1 LPPKTPEANPIENI
15 WNILKGRLNN
25 RGIFRNNNELW
36 NAIRN
41 EWEDIQQN
49 GVELCESL
57 VDSMLNRMQS
67 VINSNGGFTKY

>member
-1 LPPKTPEANPIENI
+1 MPPKTPEANPIENI

-57 VDSMLNRMQS
+57 VDSMPNRMQS

>member
-1 LPPKTPEANPIENI
+1 LPPKRPEANLIENI
-15 WNILKGRLNN
+15 WNILKKRLSN
-25 RGIFRNNNELW
+25 RGLFRSNNELW

-41 EWEDIQQN
+41 EWENILQN

-57 VDSMLNRMQS
+57 VDSMPNRMQS

>member
-1 LPPKTPEANPIENI
+1 MPPKTPEANPIENI